1 MSHLDRLAKPHL
13 PTSSNYHITKQTI
26 QNSVSQPQLFTY
38 GMIFSNNDNFGFLAD
53 PINSSSSSGTA
64 SDLPVFGETST
75 VGLQPHLDNLL
86 DSFPEKPITIES
98 VVCSERHMLLL
109 TSDGEVFSIN
119 TSDYVINEST
129 PMANKKPNETH
140 AFKKIEGFG
149 NSRVLKLAAHYEG
162 NHFLALNAEH
172 HVFAWGCGENGRLG
186 LNDTQSR
193 DEPTKITALA
203 NKFIS
208 KIYCGSAY
216 SAVLTISGDLY
227 TFGRGTY
234 GCLGHGNS
242 EDKLEPTLVQA
253 LKDHTIVDVALGT
266 SDAHTLCVTDVGLVF
281 SFGDG
286 DYGNS
291 IIYSF

>member
-13 PTSSNYHITKQTI
+13 PASNYISKQTI
-26 QNSVSQPQLFTY
+26 QNSMTVSPQLFTY
-38 GMIFSNNDNFGFLAD
+38 GMIFSNNDNCGFLSD
-53 PINSSSSSGTA
+53 PVNS
-64 SDLPVFGETST
+64 DVPVFGNTGDAST
-75 VGLQPHLDNLL
+75 IGLQPHLDSLL
-86 DSFPEKPITIES
+86 ESMQKSITIES
-98 VVCSERHMLLL
+98 VVCSERLLL
-109 TSDGEVFSIN
+109 LLSSEGEVFAIN

-129 PMANKKPNETH
+129 PINAVKRPTECH

-172 HVFAWGCGENGRLG
+172 HVFAWGCGDNGRLG

-193 DEPTKITALA
+193 EEPTKITALA

-208 KIYCGSAY
+208 KIFCGSSY

-227 TFGRGTY
+227 TFGRGNY

-242 EDKLEPTLVQA
+242 EDKLEPCLVQ
-253 LKDHTIVDVALGT
+253 
-266 SDAHTLCVTDVGLVF
+266 
-281 SFGDG
+281 
-286 DYGNS
+286 
-291 IIYSF
+291 